1 MTEVSGI
8 RPDVWRAFRSC
19 RLWRSASDEAVA
31 ELARGARVRDLPRGA
46 HLAVEGDPAREFGIL
61 VAGRARAF
69 YLGPDGKQITFETL
83 EAGDP
88 VAAVAALAGSRY
100 PANVDAATDV
110 TIATLPSTALFE
122 LMERE
127 PAVARSLVSD
137 LATRVV
143 NFTSVIHTLAL
154 DVPGRLARYLFYRA
168 LQSGRPSPR
177 GLMIDIGMPK
187 GELALAL
194 GTVPETLSRAFGR
207 LKDEGVLEVHGRT
220 VTVLDVRRLAALGSG
235 YSEE

>member
-1 MTEVSGI
+1 MADVSGI
-8 RPDVWRAFRSC
+8 RPDVWRAFRAC
-19 RLWRSASDEAVA
+19 RLWRAASDGAVA
-31 ELARGARVRDLPRGA
+31 ELARAARVQDLPRGT
-46 HLAVEGDPAREFGIL
+46 HLAVEGDPAREFGLI
-61 VAGRARAF
+61 VAGRARTF

-88 VAAVAALAGSRY
+88 YAAVAALAGGRY
-100 PANVDAATDV
+100 PANVDATTDV
-110 TIATLPSTALFE
+110 TVATLPSSALFD
-122 LMERE
+122 LMARE

-177 GLMIDIGMPK
+177 GVTIDIGMPK

-207 LKDEGVLEVHGRT
+207 LKDEGIIEVHGRS
-220 VTVLDVRRLAALGSG
+220 VTILDVRRLASLGSG